1 MNSYLKF
8 LVFKQQIEDEFVL
21 KHGLDARG
29 LSLLAE
35 VGRASWL
42 NQPSTISDLMR
53 LSKYGSPATIH
64 RCLNMLREV
73 GLVLDFH
80 QGKNR
85 RTKYL
90 ALNQVVENYYSQ
102 LGELISKT
110 QHG

>member
-8 LVFKQQIEDEFVL
+8 LELKQQIEEEFVL
-21 KHGLDARG
+21 RYGLDARG

-35 VGRASWL
+35 VGRASFL
-42 NQPSTISDLMR
+42 KQPLTTSDLMK
-53 LSKYGSPATIH
+53 LSKCGSPATIH
-64 RCLNMLREV
+64 KCLRMLKEV

-80 QGKNR
+80 QGGNR

-102 LGELISKT
+102 LNELIFKS